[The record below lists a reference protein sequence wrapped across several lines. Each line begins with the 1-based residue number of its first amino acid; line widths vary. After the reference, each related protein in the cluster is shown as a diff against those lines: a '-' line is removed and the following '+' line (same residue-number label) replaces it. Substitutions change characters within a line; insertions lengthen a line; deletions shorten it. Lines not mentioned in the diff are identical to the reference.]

1 MAELSMTPVILSIEG
16 NIGSGKSTFVQNLKD
31 NIAPECQNGLPLR
44 VCFLQEPVD
53 EWNQI
58 RDSTGKTILE
68 CYYEDQ
74 QAYAFTFQM
83 MAYITRL
90 NRIKEAL
97 AGNYDVIIMERSLQ
111 TDRLVFAQML
121 KDEAKISEIEFA
133 VYTKWFDSFQAEIPR
148 CHTIYLRTTSEI
160 ALERVRR
167 RAREGEDIPLDYLA
181 KCHSYHERWLGNG
194 SAAALVL
201 DATQDMRTGDGAL
214 VAQWRA
220 EVKRCIA
227 RLLADATAVSP
238 AEAFQNN
245 LIT

>member
-1 MAELSMTPVILSIEG
+1 MAPVILSIEG

-31 NIAPECQNGLPLR
+31 NIAPECDDGSPLR

-133 VYTKWFDSFQAEIPR
+133 VYTKWFDSFQTEIPH
-148 CHTIYLRTTSEI
+148 CHTVYLRTTPEI
-160 ALERVRR
+160 ALERVQR

-181 KCHSYHERWLGNG
+181 QCHSYHERWLGNG
-194 SAAALVL
+194 TAALVL
-201 DATQDMRTGDGAL
+201 DATQDMRTSGRFMA
-214 VAQWRA
+214 ARWRA
-220 EVKRCIA
+220 EVKGCIS
-227 RLLADATAVSP
+227 RLIADANAVSP

-245 LIT
+245 LIA

>member
-1 MAELSMTPVILSIEG
+1 MAPVILSIEG
-16 NIGSGKSTFVQNLKD
+16 NIGSGKSTFVQHLKD
-31 NIAPECQNGLPLR
+31 HFAKEFPDQIR
-44 VCFLQEPVD
+44 ICFLQEPVD

-58 RDSTGKTILE
+58 RDSTGKTIIE

-97 AGNYDVIIMERSLQ
+97 SENYDIIIMERSLQ

-121 KDEAKISEIEFA
+121 KDEAKISDIEFA
-133 VYTKWFDSFQAEIPR
+133 VYTKWFDSFQRDIPP
-148 CHTIYLRTTSEI
+148 CHTIYLRTTPEI

-181 KCHSYHERWLGNG
+181 KCHSYHERWLGKG
-194 SAAALVL
+194 SKAVLVL
-201 DATQDMRTGDGAL
+201 DATQDMRQGNGSLAI
-214 VAQWRA
+214 QWRSKT
-220 EVKRCIA
+220 KRCA
-227 RLLADATAVSP
+227 TRLLADANAVSS
-238 AEAFQNN
+238 NRN
-245 LIT
+245 LSE

>member
-1 MAELSMTPVILSIEG
+1 MAELSMAPVILSIEG

-31 NIAPECQNGLPLR
+31 NIAPECENGSPLR

-148 CHTIYLRTTSEI
+148 CHTVYLRTTPEI
-160 ALERVRR
+160 ALERVQR
-167 RAREGEDIPLDYLA
+167 RAREGEDIPFDYLA

-194 SAAALVL
+194 TTPLVL
-201 DATQDMRTGDGAL
+201 DATHDMRTEDGAL
-214 VAQWRA
+214 AAQWRA
-220 EVKRCIA
+220 EVKRCIT
-227 RLLADATAVSP
+227 RLITNATTVSP

-245 LIT
+245 FIV

>member
-1 MAELSMTPVILSIEG
+1 MTPVVLSIEG

-31 NIAPECQNGLPLR
+31 SFAQELPGPIR
-44 VCFLQEPVD
+44 ICFLQEPVD

-181 KCHSYHERWLGNG
+181 KCHSYHERWLG
-194 SAAALVL
+194 STAALVL
-201 DATQDMRTGDGAL
+201 DATPDLRTGDGAL
-214 VAQWRA
+214 AAQWRA

-227 RLLADATAVSP
+227 DAYP
-238 AEAFQNN
+238 ALSHRIFSMVESFQNN
-245 LIT
+245 LTT